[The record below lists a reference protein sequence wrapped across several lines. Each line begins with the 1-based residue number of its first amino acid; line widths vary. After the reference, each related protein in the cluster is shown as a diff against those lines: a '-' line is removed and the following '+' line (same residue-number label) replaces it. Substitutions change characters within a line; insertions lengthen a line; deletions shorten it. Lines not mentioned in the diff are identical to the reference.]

1 MEEKKQLPKIAI
13 TPDVAKGT
21 YSNRVL
27 VSHSPSEVVLDFAQQ
42 LIGPDPND
50 IIVRDRIIMSP
61 LNAKQLLMAL
71 NDNIQKYEKQFG
83 TIEMP
88 TPKMVQG
95 DTVPYDILGK
105 A

>member
-27 VSHSPSEVVLDFAQQ
+27 VSHSTSEVVLDFAQQ

-50 IIVRDRIIMSP
+50 IIVRERIIMTP

-71 NDNIQKYEKQFG
+71 NDNIQKY
-83 TIEMP
+83 
-88 TPKMVQG
+88 
-95 DTVPYDILGK
+95 
-105 A
+105 